1 MFAMRSGA
9 GARLLE
15 VERPKSCDGGL
26 VQHRPSAIATAI
38 AVRRRSLNQIT
49 TAPNLF
55 MLALLT
61 TTLSLV
67 APLAPS
73 PQPPLAFAFSP
84 AGLLFPY
91 YIGVSFRL
99 RELGLLTD
107 SCPLGGSSAGAI
119 IAATM
124 ACGVSEREVID
135 GLSALLEDV
144 RGGTRLN
151 EALRKQLDSFLS
163 DDAHKLAQQHGL
175 KIGYLEVLPLPR
187 RHVVT
192 EWESKQDLIDCIA
205 ASCNW

>member
-1 MFAMRSGA
+1 MLT
-9 GARLLE
+9 LL
-15 VERPKSCDGGL
+15 L
-26 VQHRPSAIATAI
+26 
-38 AVRRRSLNQIT
+38 
-49 TAPNLF
+49 
-55 MLALLT
+55 

-99 RELGLLTD
+99 RELGLITD